1 MNVADGENSKIYAK
15 LDDHEHR
22 LTTLEST
29 RPYLQD
35 LIERSIKS
43 NEVLTTT
50 MQDVRVSM
58 VKLSDKMDEQSQ
70 EMKAM
75 KTDFEKANKNT
86 SEKLTIVESKVMTLE
101 DAGKFD
107 MRNWLKHNFP
117 WIIAIIGIG
126 MLWVSQF
133 VKF

>member
-1 MNVADGENSKIYAK
+1 MADGENSKIYAK

-50 MQDVRVSM
+50 MQDIRVSM

-75 KTDFEKANKNT
+75 KTDFEKANKKT
-86 SEKLTIVESKVMTLE
+86 SEKLSIVESKVVTLE

-117 WIIAIIGIG
+117 WIIVIIGIG
-126 MLWVSQF
+126 MLWVSKF

>member
-1 MNVADGENSKIYAK
+1 MADGENSKIYAK
-15 LDDHEHR
+15 LDNHEHR

-86 SEKLTIVESKVMTLE
+86 SEKLSIVESKVVTLE
-101 DAGKFD
+101 EAGKFD

-126 MLWVSQF
+126 MLWVSKF

>member
-1 MNVADGENSKIYAK
+1 MADGENSKIYAK

-50 MQDVRVSM
+50 MQDVCVSM

-126 MLWVSQF
+126 MLWVSKF

>member
-1 MNVADGENSKIYAK
+1 MADGENSKIYAK

-75 KTDFEKANKNT
+75 KIDFEKANKNT
-86 SEKLTIVESKVMTLE
+86 SEKLSIVESKVVTLE

-117 WIIAIIGIG
+117 WIIVIIGIG
-126 MLWVSQF
+126 MLWVSKF

>member
-1 MNVADGENSKIYAK
+1 MADGENSKIYAK
-15 LDDHEHR
+15 LDDHEYR

-86 SEKLTIVESKVMTLE
+86 SEKLSIVESKVATLE

-117 WIIAIIGIG
+117 WIIVIIGIG
-126 MLWVSQF
+126 MLWVSKF

>member
-1 MNVADGENSKIYAK
+1 MADGENSKIYAK

-43 NEVLTTT
+43 HEVLTTT

-86 SEKLTIVESKVMTLE
+86 SEKLSIVESKVITLE

-117 WIIAIIGIG
+117 WIIVIIGIG
-126 MLWVSQF
+126 MLWVSKF

>member
-86 SEKLTIVESKVMTLE
+86 SEKLSIVESKVVTLE

-117 WIIAIIGIG
+117 WIIVIIGIG
-126 MLWVSQF
+126 MLWVSKF

>member
-1 MNVADGENSKIYAK
+1 MADGENSKIYAK

-75 KTDFEKANKNT
+75 KIDFEKANKNT
-86 SEKLTIVESKVMTLE
+86 SEKLSIVESKVVTLE

-117 WIIAIIGIG
+117 WIIVIIGIG
-126 MLWVSQF
+126 MLWVSKFVQF
-133 VKF
+133 

>member
-1 MNVADGENSKIYAK
+1 MADGENSKIYAK

-75 KTDFEKANKNT
+75 KADFEKANKNT
-86 SEKLTIVESKVMTLE
+86 SEKLSVVENKIITLE

-117 WIIAIIGIG
+117 WIIVIIGIG
-126 MLWVSQF
+126 MLWVSKF

>member
-1 MNVADGENSKIYAK
+1 MADGENSKIYAK

-86 SEKLTIVESKVMTLE
+86 NEKLSIVESKVVTLE

-107 MRNWLKHNFP
+107 MRNWLKYNFP
-117 WIIAIIGIG
+117 WIIVIIGIG
-126 MLWVSQF
+126 MLWVSKF

>member
-1 MNVADGENSKIYAK
+1 MADGENSKIYAK

-86 SEKLTIVESKVMTLE
+86 SEKLSIVESKVVTLE

-117 WIIAIIGIG
+117 WIIVIIGIG
-126 MLWVSQF
+126 MLWVSKFVQF
-133 VKF
+133 